1 MRDWKSRSHP
11 DAKLVRGLALNP
23 GTPVEVL
30 EPLLDE
36 LELVTVLAVNPGWG
50 GQEFIPA
57 TAQRLAKV
65 KQLIGGCGRP
75 IWVSVDGGVRRDN
88 MAAIAR
94 MGADIVVTGSAV
106 FDGKNPVENA
116 RHMLQVVQVNA

>member
-1 MRDWKSRSHP
+1 
-11 DAKLVRGLALNP
+11 
-23 GTPVEVL
+23 
-30 EPLLDE
+30 
-36 LELVTVLAVNPGWG
+36 
-50 GQEFIPA
+50 
-57 TAQRLAKV
+57 
-65 KQLIGGCGRP
+65 
-75 IWVSVDGGVRRDN
+75 